1 MNFGRYSY
9 LVTIFVCAGV
19 PLLLEYVLVS
29 GTVRYYRR
37 LLALITLIMLVATW
51 IWDSTALAWRT
62 WSYSPERTLGIS
74 LGGVPIETYLTTLLV
89 APAVAIA
96 TLAWANFPLD
106 VTPNRHVLTANDES
120 ARSAWTS

>member
-1 MNFGRYSY
+1 MHFGKYSD
-9 LVTIFVCAGV
+9 LVTTLLCAGG
-19 PLLLEYVLVS
+19 PLLLEYLMAS

-37 LLALITLIMLVATW
+37 LLAAITLTMIVATW

-106 VTPNRHVLTANDES
+106 PIIQGAPYGSKRNIS
-120 ARSAWTS
+120 S

>member
-9 LVTIFVCAGV
+9 LVTILLCAGG

-29 GTVRYYRR
+29 GVVRYYRR
-37 LLALITLIMLVATW
+37 LIALVTLIMLAATW
-51 IWDSTALAWRT
+51 IWDGTGFAWGA
-62 WSYSPERTLGIS
+62 WSYIPERALGLS
-74 LGGVPIETYLTTLLV
+74 LGGVPIETYLATLLV

-106 VTPNRHVLTANDES
+106 VAGQSR
-120 ARSAWTS
+120 

>member
-9 LVTIFVCAGV
+9 LVTLVVFAGV
-19 PLLLEYVLVS
+19 PLLVEWFLVG

-37 LLALITLIMLVATW
+37 LLALMTVILLVATG

-62 WSYSPERTLGIS
+62 WSYSPGRTLGIS
-74 LGGVPIETYLTTLLV
+74 LGGVPLETYLTTLLV
-89 APAVAIA
+89 GPVVAIA

-106 VTPNRHVLTANDES
+106 VALRRDGRTRPGPASRERDG
-120 ARSAWTS
+120 

>member
-1 MNFGRYSY
+1 MKGRRDTS
-9 LVTIFVCAGV
+9 LTGKSRVSTIGLWKLWF
-19 PLLLEYVLVS
+19 L
-29 GTVRYYRR
+29 
-37 LLALITLIMLVATW
+37 LVATW

-106 VTPNRHVLTANDES
+106 PIIQGAPYGSKRNIS
-120 ARSAWTS
+120 S